1 MNEINNLI
9 LQAVDTVVN
18 ARLQKQQK
26 DTTIIAQ
33 IYENSDAV
41 FGKYV
46 IKYQNNYFDAE
57 SNNTEKIYR
66 QNENVYVLLPKGD
79 LNSPQKFILGAAKDK
94 NAETPYVEITDPN
107 QRYEL
112 VGPPIINLLW
122 PESDSNKQVEY
133 QIPGY
138 NSYKRIS
145 TWPYSCLG
153 ENQSRLLEYS
163 KQYSYLQFSADFKYN
178 PALDISQC
186 GNYGIEIGF
195 FTNANSVEDVDN
207 NSLPDEKNII
217 TYRFDTESMYGNPFV
232 QHNYLN
238 RAITIQCDKGM
249 IYDLA
254 YITIFSEGFSRTLA
268 DTKLTEIDNSDIFIK
283 NINIQFAELRTA
295 TDDYY
300 ANIVTPYGVYISES
314 LAVDNGNK
322 KYIQLKPQMKYKGK
336 LLNDVTF
343 LWFEKNPQSDTTSE
357 NYHILGGRGWDL
369 LAPNGENGDL
379 IYSETDTN
387 WFSKQIKLVA
397 KYTDNIIREKEIT
410 IFKSSEHF
418 VIGET
423 ENPAPGKIQLYLIDA
438 DGKAFVLSD
447 EYTTHWERIEK
458 TQQVIAENNDN
469 QTSIEVDIADIKNNN
484 NRTYRCY
491 IYKNDVLIDIAEKL
505 VSLSIE
511 VKEDI
516 YVVFE
521 CDDNNDGAFLYNEN
535 GYIEVE
541 EFLKNRRLNFT
552 VYKDGVRL
560 GSETANAYTYKWKL
574 PGFNG
579 EEIGSNDEYTPENS
593 MITYLPCDLASS
605 GPKDQTSLE
614 YKIRSNFNRNYINNT
629 ITLEIIYNGTVKYF
643 PFTFTFS
650 KQGDPGTNGT
660 DYQMRIIA
668 TEPGKMLQYS
678 TSTTAISNLYYK
690 IEFYHNGEPEALDN
704 YDIEIKLP
712 PQCENAVA
720 KKDGNYVGVFN
731 NFNLSGKI
739 DKQETY
745 NFVVSGSFP
754 SAVTKTVTSADNK
767 TTTYSFDP
775 PTRIEN
781 YTKNILIITATP
793 KNPKEKQFKLASI
806 LPIGIAQRSADY
818 LYDYNSSI
826 VFNGEG
832 YSPSYSDASLETY
845 LSVNPTVQ
853 QEREQWKKNYSQFE
867 LFDEV
872 DKVEFS
878 LLEDSDLY
886 LIRQKTYSAPHYL
899 KVANKF
905 NPEEAINT
913 LRIDDF
919 FSFKFIRAS
928 SGAVEQRERNYT
940 SYFPLIST
948 INQYSLM
955 YINEW
960 DGNSV
965 EIKEDEGYIYA
976 PQIGAGHKE
985 IDKSTGDNTFTG
997 VIMGEYVIDHEE
1009 QGVGLWG
1016 FQNGVSTFGFRDN
1029 GSAYIGYPTGA
1040 RLEFDGNNGFIQ
1052 NAGFIE
1058 DKSGMQL
1065 DFVNGSIWTPSFY
1078 LDTDSGGKNNK
1089 FVFTLGEGNNSE
1101 FLIKTADNKNIFEA
1115 SKAKYVLQSKN
1126 WNGSDSSTT
1135 AGLKIDLA
1143 NGYLDSPY
1151 VYIDGNRGKF
1161 NLNIN
1166 ADNTTSQFTISAQP
1180 VINNIGQTDEY
1191 NKPIY
1196 KTIFKA
1202 NDKTYWLKSLNYTGN
1217 DSDEGTE
1224 TGLKIDLNKGTI
1236 DSKYVYIG
1244 GEKGKFTLNIP
1255 VDSAGSQFIIK
1266 AQPTGT
1272 DGKGK
1277 TDKNGPVYN
1286 TIFNAT
1292 TNTYYLKSLNYMDDE
1307 DENSTDGLY
1316 INLKKGYIKS
1326 PNFNISSSGADFKG
1340 KITATSG
1347 DIGGWTITAPVY
1359 KKDGITIKTPGQIY
1373 SNGKQTTLYSN
1384 GDIEASGTI
1393 KLNEIQLTSDGE
1405 IKLTQGSVTSTI
1417 GLKTGVDE
1425 SGNIITANETAGA
1438 MLISAPNGFAVH
1450 ADGTNGSNIYM
1461 KATKSLILTVN
1472 DGTGESKITMTPT
1485 TITFSPDPQAV
1496 AVFG

>member
-26 DTTIIAQ
+26 DTTIVAQ

-94 NAETPYVEITDPN
+94 NAAEAPYVEITDPN

-112 VGPPIINLLW
+112 VGPPITNLLW

-138 NSYKRIS
+138 KSYKRIS

-153 ENQSRLLEYS
+153 KNQSRLLEYS

-178 PALDISQC
+178 PALDIEQC

-207 NSLPDEKNII
+207 NNLPDEKNII

-238 RAITIQCDKGM
+238 RAITIQCNKGM

-254 YITIFSEGFSRTLA
+254 YITIFSEGFSRKLKENGEPVK
-268 DTKLTEIDNSDIFIK
+268 DTELTEKDNSDIFIK

-314 LAVDNGNK
+314 LKVANGNQ

-369 LAPNGENGDL
+369 LTPNGENGDL

-418 VIGET
+418 VIGEA

-447 EYTTHWERIEK
+447 GYATHWERIEK

-491 IYKNDVLIDIAEKL
+491 IYKNNVLIDIAEKL

-552 VYKDGVRL
+552 VYKDGIRL
-560 GSETANAYTYKWKL
+560 GSDTANAYTYKWKL
-574 PGFNG
+574 PGFDG
-579 EEIGSNDEYTPENS
+579 EEIQDKDGYTPENS

-605 GPKDQTSLE
+605 GPKDQTFLE

-629 ITLEIIYNGTVKYF
+629 ITLEITYNGTVKYF

-678 TSTTAISNLYYK
+678 TNKAAISNLYYK
-690 IEFYHNGEPEALDN
+690 IEFYHNGTPEALDN

-712 PQCENAVA
+712 PQCENTVA
-720 KKDGNYVGVFN
+720 KEAGEYVGIFN

-745 NFVVSGSFP
+745 NFVVSGFFP

-767 TTTYSFDP
+767 TTTYSFEP
-775 PTRIEN
+775 PSGIKN
-781 YTKNILIITATP
+781 YTKNILMITATP
-793 KNPKEKQFKLASI
+793 KNPEEKQFKLTGI
-806 LPIGIAQRSADY
+806 LPIGISEENDNHLFKCNQT
-818 LYDYNSSI
+818 I

-832 YSPSYSDASLETY
+832 YSPSYYNKALNDCFKISNSNSHLEE
-845 LSVNPTVQ
+845 LD
-853 QEREQWKKNYSQFE
+853 KFE
-867 LFDEV
+867 ESFPVSSTRRYDR
-872 DKVEFS
+872 FS
-878 LLEDSDLY
+878 IMEDSSLY
-886 LIRQKTYSAPHYL
+886 MVKQNDDDNKFYL
-899 KVANKF
+899 KVANQF
-905 NPEEAINT
+905 NANEAINT
-913 LRIDDF
+913 LQIEDM
-919 FSFKFIRAS
+919 FSFKI
-928 SGAVEQRERNYT
+928 EREDGRLETHYHSVR

-976 PQIGAGHKE
+976 PQIGAGHKNT
-985 IDKSTGDNTFTG
+985 KDNTFTG
-997 VIMGEYVIDHEE
+997 VIMGEYVIDHEQ
-1009 QGVGLWG
+1009 QGVGIWG
-1016 FQNGVSTFGFRDN
+1016 FQNGISSFGFRED
-1029 GSAYIGYPTGA
+1029 GTAYIGQPGKA
-1040 RLEFDGNNGFIQ
+1040 RLEFDGNGGTISS
-1052 NAGFIE
+1052 AGFV
-1058 DKSGMQL
+1058 DKSKGMKL
-1065 DFVNGSIWTPSFY
+1065 DFTNGSIYAPSFVFKTK
-1078 LDTDSGGKNNK
+1078 LTENNTTIDDTLFQFN
-1089 FVFTLGEGNNSE
+1089 LYNSKSK
-1101 FLIKTADNKNIFEA
+1101 FLIT
-1115 SKAKYVLQSKN
+1115 SKY
-1126 WNGSDSSTT
+1126 NGEDV
-1135 AGLKIDLA
+1135 D
-1143 NGYLDSPY
+1143 
-1151 VYIDGNRGKF
+1151 
-1161 NLNIN
+1161 
-1166 ADNTTSQFTISAQP
+1166 
-1180 VINNIGQTDEY
+1180 
-1191 NKPIY
+1191 
-1196 KTIFKA
+1196 IFKA
-1202 NDKTYWLKSLNYTGN
+1202 TGIDVNSEHESKETYYLQSVNYTL
-1217 DSDEGTE
+1217 DSETE
-1224 TGLKIDLNKGTI
+1224 ATTGLKIDLVDGSLKSSNFRIDNKGNAFF
-1236 DSKYVYIG
+1236 G
-1244 GEKGKFTLNIP
+1244 GKLEAAEGTFKGTLKGVDGTFTGKLR
-1255 VDSAGSQFIIK
+1255 AATGSFSGSIE
-1266 AQPTGT
+1266 A
-1272 DGKGK
+1272 
-1277 TDKNGPVYN
+1277 
-1286 TIFNAT
+1286 
-1292 TNTYYLKSLNYMDDE
+1292 
-1307 DENSTDGLY
+1307 
-1316 INLKKGYIKS
+1316 
-1326 PNFNISSSGADFKG
+1326 SSG
-1340 KITATSG
+1340 T
-1347 DIGGWTITAPVY
+1347 IGGWTIGDTFLAAGNITPVY
-1359 KKDGITIKTPGQIY
+1359 EYEKD
-1373 SNGKQTTLYSN
+1373 SN
-1384 GDIEASGTI
+1384 GDYV
-1393 KLNEIQLTSDGE
+1393 LNDDGE
-1405 IKLTQGSVTSTI
+1405 KIITNITYTGAGTRLNDDGSIYVTQGSVNLNGIKISADNTDDAGKIYFETEAGASEYASAKIQLKDVTI
-1417 GLKTGVDE
+1417 
-1425 SGNIITANETAGA
+1425 SGTNNTAGA
-1438 MLISAPNGFAVH
+1438 MLIQ
-1450 ADGTNGSNIYM
+1450 ADKGIAIETGGTLYLRSTSGNKNAS
-1461 KATKSLILTVN
+1461 
-1472 DGTGESKITMTPT
+1472 ITMKDGV
-1485 TITFSPDPQAV
+1485 ITLQPFASAV

>member
-94 NAETPYVEITDPN
+94 NAAETPYIEITDPN

-112 VGPPIINLLW
+112 VGPPITNLLW

-138 NSYKRIS
+138 KSYKRIS
-145 TWPYSCLG
+145 TWPYNCLG
-153 ENQSRLLEYS
+153 KNQSRLLEYS

-178 PALDISQC
+178 PALDIEQC

-207 NSLPDEKNII
+207 NNLPDEKNII

-254 YITIFSEGFSRTLA
+254 YITIFSEGFSRKLKENGEPVK
-268 DTKLTEIDNSDIFIK
+268 DTELTEKDNSDIFIK

-314 LAVDNGNK
+314 LKVANGNQ

-369 LAPNGENGDL
+369 LTPNGENGDL

-418 VIGET
+418 VIGEA

-447 EYTTHWERIEK
+447 GYATHWERIEK

-491 IYKNDVLIDIAEKL
+491 IYKNNVLIDIAEKL

-552 VYKDGVRL
+552 VYKDGIRL

-574 PGFNG
+574 PDFDG
-579 EEIGSNDEYTPENS
+579 EEIKDKDGHTPENS

-614 YKIRSNFNRNYINNT
+614 YKIRPNFNRNYINNT
-629 ITLEIIYNGTVKYF
+629 ITLEITYNGTVKYF

-660 DYQMRIIA
+660 DYQMQIIA
-668 TEPGKMLQYS
+668 TNPGKMLQYS
-678 TSTTAISNLYYK
+678 TNTKAISNLYYK

-712 PQCENAVA
+712 PQCENTVA
-720 KKDGNYVGVFN
+720 KEAGEYAGIFN

-767 TTTYSFDP
+767 TTTYSFEP
-775 PTRIEN
+775 PSGIKN
-781 YTKNILIITATP
+781 YTKNILMITATP
-793 KNPKEKQFKLASI
+793 KNPEEKQFKLTGI
-806 LPIGIAQRSADY
+806 LPIGISEENDNHLFKCNQT
-818 LYDYNSSI
+818 I

-832 YSPSYSDASLETY
+832 YSPSYYNKALNDCFKISNSNSHLEE
-845 LSVNPTVQ
+845 LD
-853 QEREQWKKNYSQFE
+853 KFE
-867 LFDEV
+867 ESFPVSSTRRYDR
-872 DKVEFS
+872 FS
-878 LLEDSDLY
+878 IMEDSSLY
-886 LIRQKTYSAPHYL
+886 MVKQNDDDNKFYL
-899 KVANKF
+899 KVANQF
-905 NPEEAINT
+905 NANEAINT
-913 LRIDDF
+913 LQIEDM
-919 FSFKFIRAS
+919 FSFK
-928 SGAVEQRERNYT
+928 VEREDGRLETHYHSVR

-997 VIMGEYVIDHEE
+997 VIMGEYVIDREE

-1016 FQNGVSTFGFRDN
+1016 FQKGISSFGFRAD
-1029 GSAYIGYPTGA
+1029 GTAYIGQPGYA
-1040 RLEFDGNNGFIQ
+1040 RLEFDGEHGTISS
-1052 NAGFIE
+1052 AGYVE
-1058 DKSGMQL
+1058 KSRGMQL
-1065 DFVNGSIWTPSFY
+1065 DFTNGSIYAPSFTFETKT
-1078 LDTDSGGKNNK
+1078 LKETGTTDYDYSSK
-1089 FVFTLGEGNNSE
+1089 FRFILGYDNSA
-1101 FLIKTADNKNIFEA
+1101 FDI
-1115 SKAKYVLQSKN
+1115 KAKYYYKKDKEIV
-1126 WNGSDSSTT
+1126 
-1135 AGLKIDLA
+1135 A
-1143 NGYLDSPY
+1143 
-1151 VYIDGNRGKF
+1151 
-1161 NLNIN
+1161 
-1166 ADNTTSQFTISAQP
+1166 ADKS
-1180 VINNIGQTDEY
+1180 
-1191 NKPIY
+1191 
-1196 KTIFKA
+1196 IFKA
-1202 NDKTYWLKSLNYTGN
+1202 TNNSYYLESLNYGQTIYK
-1217 DSDEGTE
+1217 DEKGTE
-1224 TGLKIDLNKGTI
+1224 SIPSTGLKIDLMRGTI
-1236 DSKYVYIG
+1236 TASNFSIKENGSATFAGDISG
-1244 GEKGKFTLNIP
+1244 SNGEFSGSLKIADGKFEVSSEGI
-1255 VDSAGSQFIIK
+1255 VHAEE
-1266 AQPTGT
+1266 GT
-1272 DGKGK
+1272 
-1277 TDKNGPVYN
+1277 
-1286 TIFNAT
+1286 
-1292 TNTYYLKSLNYMDDE
+1292 
-1307 DENSTDGLY
+1307 
-1316 INLKKGYIKS
+1316 
-1326 PNFNISSSGADFKG
+1326 
-1340 KITATSG
+1340 
-1347 DIGGWTITAPVY
+1347 IGGWTIGESSLTGGSTTLNSNGNITIGGSFTANGSINLNGISLTNSGELIFGTNYNKSILRLKGAGDAGTPGAVNLDAPNGFSSYAKNGAIYLLSGETSLVNSNWIEGASIQLGAADEHGGPFVRLVAQTPVY
-1359 KKDGITIKTPGQIY
+1359 KKDERGNNVIDTENSKSASIQIRDGVITLKPY
-1373 SNGKQTTLYSN
+1373 
-1384 GDIEASGTI
+1384 ASAI
-1393 KLNEIQLTSDGE
+1393 
-1405 IKLTQGSVTSTI
+1405 
-1417 GLKTGVDE
+1417 
-1425 SGNIITANETAGA
+1425 
-1438 MLISAPNGFAVH
+1438 
-1450 ADGTNGSNIYM
+1450 
-1461 KATKSLILTVN
+1461 
-1472 DGTGESKITMTPT
+1472 
-1485 TITFSPDPQAV
+1485 